1 MTIPRVAVVV
11 ALSLLLTISPEAPA
25 DAPRT
30 LRAGS
35 DAELARALAH
45 IRPGDTI
52 LIADGTYREPLLV
65 KTSGQGPEKPIA
77 IKAEHARKA
86 IFTRKGQAARIDGSF
101 LRFEGLVFDSEYGNC
116 TCVRAAGRDIRFIG
130 CEIRRPGSVDGKG
143 GGDGLQFFDSSDGLV
158 EDCFIH
164 HCLSTRD
171 GERFDSHGIRFT
183 HSHDMVVR
191 KCVIDLVSGD
201 CVQVDPNRKAWDN
214 ILVEGCTLSGGKVAA
229 DDRYPHPGFPPGG
242 YTSENAI
249 DTKCPGT
256 GRPHITIRDCD
267 VYGFRGPIGNA
278 AAFNIK
284 EACEAVID
292 RCTIHDSVIGLRLR
306 GPAHVRVT
314 NCVLYDNDTHC
325 RYEDRIP
332 HLHMVHCTFGRATGG
347 GHGAF
352 QEQRPSPDLRVLACL
367 FLGEKPRQASDAS
380 NRAAAAAGFVDP
392 SKGDYRL
399 SAAIPLSGGGR
410 APDHAEAKVD
420 RSGAARP
427 ADRPA
432 DVGAFQYRPLLP

>member
-1 MTIPRVAVVV
+1 MGISCV
-11 ALSLLLTISPEAPA
+11 ALSVLVTISPQASA

-30 LRAGS
+30 LRAGN
-35 DAELARALAH
+35 DAELARALADV
-45 IRPGDTI
+45 RPGDTI
-52 LIADGTYREPLLV
+52 VLADGTYREPLLV
-65 KTSGQGPEKPIA
+65 KTSGDGPDRPITV
-77 IKAEHARKA
+77 KAEHTHRAV
-86 IFTRKGQAARIDGSF
+86 FTRKGQAARIDGSF
-101 LRFEGLVFDSEYGNC
+101 LRFGGLVFDSEYGNC
-116 TCVRAAGRDIRFIG
+116 TCVRAAGRDIRFLT

-143 GGDGLQFFDSSDGLV
+143 GGDGLQFFDSSDCLV
-158 EDCFIH
+158 EDCWVH

-191 KCVIDLVSGD
+191 NTVIDLVSGD

-214 ILVEGCTLSGGKVAA
+214 ILIEGCTLSGGKVRA
-229 DDRYPHPGFPPGG
+229 DDRYPHPGFPAGG
-242 YTSENAI
+242 YTAENAI
-249 DTKCPGT
+249 DTKCAGT
-256 GRPHITIRDCD
+256 GRPRITIRACD

-292 RCTIHDSVIGLRLR
+292 RCGVHDSVIGLRLR

-325 RYEDRIP
+325 RYEDHIP
-332 HLHMVHCTFGRATGG
+332 HLHIVHCTFGRATSG

-367 FLGEKPRQASDAS
+367 FLGDKPRQAGDAS
-380 NRAAAAAGFVDP
+380 NRGVGTAAFADVR
-392 SKGDYRL
+392 KGDYRL
-399 SAAIPLSGGGR
+399 AAPIPIGGDGFAPDYVEVKLDRGGVPRPSGGR
-410 APDHAEAKVD
+410 ADAGAHQF
-420 RSGAARP
+420 RSK
-427 ADRPA
+427 
-432 DVGAFQYRPLLP
+432 